1 MFSETSSFA
10 SSTAGSTRSSGG
22 SGITTSSKQSR
33 KRAKE
38 QNKRKQR
45 LTGKEGNP
53 REEEYLVM
61 TLKEMV
67 PSAKYQ
73 RTITVHL
80 YSSGTSRYA
89 HCSATH
95 SSALS

>member
-73 RTITVHL
+73 RTITVHPDTHIAQL
-80 YSSGTSRYA
+80 LTRVLSRE
-89 HCSATH
+89 CVSV
-95 SSALS
+95 